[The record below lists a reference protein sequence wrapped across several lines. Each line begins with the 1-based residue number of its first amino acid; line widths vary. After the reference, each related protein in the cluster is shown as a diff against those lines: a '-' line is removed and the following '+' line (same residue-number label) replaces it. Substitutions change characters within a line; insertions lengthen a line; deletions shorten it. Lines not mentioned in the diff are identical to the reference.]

1 MIGKT
6 TRCLA
11 CNEWIVWGIKNAR
24 MHPFNVNFDQNGRPH
39 QSGSHKLTCKNIDQL
54 LPRSEKTTSALV
66 ERRIEDAARWRASCY
81 DAVSTSPRI
90 LRWNGVFIHD
100 VPEKHAIPS
109 AHKLTERGGPFA
121 NWHYLD
127 LLEHFRAIAVP
138 RGFCDVGPANGCDLQ
153 YDSWAPLRIHDV
165 RPFRYAR
172 AASCYCRGL
181 PVRTYMC
188 ASEGYHITKCVIFR
202 SLKDIRSE
210 RNRKMKDFQWKRLD
224 KANREMASR
233 LEKLRKVRANGDK
246 HGIKIAEMKYFQALQ
261 CVWTAAV
268 DAASPRKTI

>member
-100 VPEKHAIPS
+100 APEKHAIPI

-127 LLEHFRAIAVP
+127 LLEHFRAITV
-138 RGFCDVGPANGCDLQ
+138 RGGFVMWVLLTDAIYNM
-153 YDSWAPLRIHDV
+153 IHGHLYGFMMSVHSDMQE
-165 RPFRYAR
+165 R
-172 AASCYCRGL
+172 L
-181 PVRTYMC
+181 PVTVARY
-188 ASEGYHITKCVIFR
+188 
-202 SLKDIRSE
+202 
-210 RNRKMKDFQWKRLD
+210 
-224 KANREMASR
+224 R
-233 LEKLRKVRANGDK
+233 LEPICALPELPYNQVRNFSF
-246 HGIKIAEMKYFQALQ
+246 AERYTLGKE
-261 CVWTAAV
+261 
-268 DAASPRKTI
+268 